1 MALNVRAR
9 AKPWLLLFLLA
20 VCLSS
25 VGCNRASG
33 DPPARPP
40 VITFMGWGPAI
51 QRELSMDLG
60 VFDQFTDKTGIR
72 VDFISGPESMTERLE
87 LYRRY
92 LRAHSST
99 PDVYY
104 IDVVWPAVLA
114 EQTVDLNQY
123 LAQEAGDQ
131 LATQMRNDT
140 VNGRL
145 TSMPFNTELGVLY

>member
-1 MALNVRAR
+1 MAVNVRAR
-9 AKPWLLLFLLA
+9 AKPWLPLFLLA

-25 VGCNRASG
+25 AGCNRASSA
-33 DPPARPP
+33 PPAKPP
-40 VITFMGWGPAI
+40 VITFMGWGPAT
-51 QRELSMDLG
+51 QRELSMDRG
-60 VFDQFTDKTGIR
+60 VFDQFTEQTGIP

-114 EQTVDLNQY
+114 DQTLDLNQY
-123 LAQEAGDQ
+123 LAKEAGDQ
-131 LATQMRNDT
+131 LETQLRNDT
-140 VNGRL
+140 VN
-145 TSMPFNTELGVLY
+145 